1 MTGGVQGPTVRL
13 RVGTYNI
20 HRCRGMDGR
29 TDPARTAAMIADLR
43 VDLIALQEV
52 IGTGHTSVGHAERLA
67 DAVGLHWAMAPTR
80 RLRGHLFGNVILSR
94 FPIAAHTQYDLVSSR
109 REPRCCQRTDLL
121 VGDHV
126 LHVYNVHL
134 GTGLLER
141 RRQAVQLARILDDPE
156 VGVPKV
162 VLGDFNE
169 WVRGPATRVLTE
181 RLESIDLAAYLRR
194 RVTYPGFLPLLHL
207 DHIYY
212 KGRLEVHG
220 LELRRTPRA
229 LVTSDH
235 LPLVAELDIT
245 FDGAV
250 RRAAPVI
257 CDALESG

>member
-1 MTGGVQGPTVRL
+1 MSAGSHGRTLRL

-52 IGTGHTSVGHAERLA
+52 IGTGLTSTGHAERIA
-67 DAVGLHWAMAPTR
+67 DIVGLHWAMAPTR
-80 RLRGHLFGNVILSR
+80 RFRGHLFGNVVLSR
-94 FPIAAHTQYDLVSSR
+94 FPIAVHTQYNLISSR

-121 VGDHV
+121 VDGHI

-134 GTGLLER
+134 GTGLIER
-141 RRQAVQLARILDDPE
+141 RRQAVQLATILDDPD
-156 VGVPKV
+156 VGLPKV

-169 WVRGPATRVLTE
+169 WVRGPATSVLTE
-181 RLESIDLAAYLRR
+181 RLESVDLVAHLKR

-212 KGRLEVHG
+212 KGRLRVCG
-220 LELRRTPRA
+220 LELRRTRRA

-235 LPLVAELDIT
+235 LPLVAELEVT
-245 FDGAV
+245 FD
-250 RRAAPVI
+250 AAGRH
-257 CDALESG
+257 ASGPPRHV